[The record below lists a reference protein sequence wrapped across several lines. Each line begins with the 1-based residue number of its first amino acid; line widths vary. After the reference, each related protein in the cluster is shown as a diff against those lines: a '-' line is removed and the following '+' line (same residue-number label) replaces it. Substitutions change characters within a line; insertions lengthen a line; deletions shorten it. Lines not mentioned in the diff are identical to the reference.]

1 LSPLFFCFQQ
11 LFAPWIHLVSD
22 LSQSDMLKNL
32 LKISFRT
39 ILKDKTYSLINI
51 TGLTIGITC
60 SLFLLMYILHEVSYD
75 RYHEN
80 ARNIYRVVSN
90 IKETDNAFTWA
101 VAQIP
106 LAEELRDNYPEVK
119 DAVRFFATGRTLYK
133 NGESQFYEEGFYL
146 ADSTVFEV
154 FTYPFLYG
162 DPETALD
169 NPFSIVLTEKTA
181 KRYFSDPSEAVGQS
195 IQNQQKEEF
204 KITGVMK
211 DIPLNSHFIF
221 DGLISRSTRRDFSGS
236 WGNFGV
242 FTYVQLPEGYQLSKM
257 YASLDSVI
265 KQKVDPIFAEFGI
278 KIKYELQP
286 ILDIHLYS
294 KIQDEA
300 EAGGDISY
308 IYIFASVAAF
318 MLIIA
323 CINYM
328 NLATA
333 RSVNRAREVGVR
345 KVMGSQRRQLIAQFI
360 TESVVIALIAM
371 LLSML
376 LIYALLPAF
385 NGLANK
391 SLPFSFIL
399 QGPVILSLLGIVLFV
414 GIVGGSYPAFYLSG
428 FNPVKVL
435 KGKLTAKGGSVFFR
449 KFLVVFQ
456 FAISIFMLISTL
468 IVFDQLQ
475 YMRNKDL
482 GFEKERVV
490 RLTLNERALR
500 EKAQGL
506 VQRLKQT
513 PEVAA
518 VGMASSSPGQ
528 GIGKLLLKV
537 EDNDGKLTDRGVD
550 LFNADFDFITTLGM
564 KIVEGRDFSR
574 DITSD
579 TTYAVLVNESM
590 VKRMSWDEPLGKKF
604 IFQGSGP
611 NNTDIEKRVVG
622 VVKDYHQNSL
632 YDPIEPLMIILD
644 KNNNNV
650 FVRTGEGDVRQSM
663 EAIEKAWKDI
673 FPTYVFEYDF
683 LDADFNSQY
692 QADEKRSQI
701 FTAFSGLTIF
711 IACLGLLGLAAFTTE
726 QRTKEIGVR
735 KVIGASVNH
744 LVMLVSK
751 EFFLLVGIGMV
762 LAFPVAWYFT
772 NNWLQNFAYRIQ
784 LGGEWPT
791 FLVSALL
798 AFVITFG
805 TVGFH
810 VVRAASANP
819 VKSLRDE

>member
-1 LSPLFFCFQQ
+1 MF
-11 LFAPWIHLVSD
+11 
-22 LSQSDMLKNL
+22 KNL
-32 LKISFRT
+32 LKISIRT
-39 ILKDKTYSLINI
+39 ILKEKSYSLLNI

-60 SLFLLMYILHEVSYD
+60 SMFLLMYILHELSYD
-75 RYHEN
+75 RYHVN

-90 IKETDNAFTWA
+90 IKETDDAFTWA

-106 LAEELRDNYPEVK
+106 LAEELRDNYPEVEN
-119 DAVRFFATGRTLYK
+119 AVRFFGTGRTLYK
-133 NGESQFYEEGFYL
+133 NDDKQFYEEEFYL
-146 ADSTVFEV
+146 ADSTAFDM
-154 FTYPFLYG
+154 FTYQFLHG
-162 DPETALD
+162 DEATALD
-169 NPFSIVLTEKTA
+169 NPFSIVLTEKSA
-181 KRYFSDPSEAVGQS
+181 QKYFEDVSSAVGQS
-195 IQNQQKEEF
+195 IQNQQGEEF
-204 KITGVMK
+204 KVTGVIE
-211 DIPLNSHFIF
+211 DVPLNSHFIF
-221 DGLISRSTRRDFSGS
+221 DGLISRNTRPGFQGS

-242 FTYVQLPEGYQLSKM
+242 FTYLHLPDGYDLGKM

-278 KIKYELQP
+278 QIKYELQP

-318 MLIIA
+318 MLLIA

-371 LLSML
+371 VISIL
-376 LIYALLPAF
+376 LIYALLPSF
-385 NGLANK
+385 NDLANK

-399 QGPVILSLLGIVLFV
+399 QGPVILSLLAIVVFV

-428 FNPVKVL
+428 FNPVNVL
-435 KGKLTAKGGSVFFR
+435 KGKVTARGGNALFR

-475 YMRNKDL
+475 FMRSKDL

-490 RLTLNERALR
+490 RLSLNERALR
-500 EKAQGL
+500 EKSQGL
-506 VQRLKQT
+506 LDRLRQT
-513 PEVAA
+513 PEVAS

-537 EDNDGKLTDRGVD
+537 EDNEGKLTDRGVD
-550 LFNADFDFITTLGM
+550 LYSADFDFIKTMGM
-564 KIVEGRDFSR
+564 KIVKGRDFSR
-574 DITSD
+574 EVVSD

-590 VKRMSWDEPLGKKF
+590 VKRMSWDDPLGKKF
-604 IFQGSGP
+604 VFGGGGP
-611 NNTDIEKRVVG
+611 NNTPVEKRVVG

-632 YDPIEPLMIILD
+632 YDPIEPLMIVLD
-644 KNNNNV
+644 KNNNNI
-650 FVRTGEGDVRQSM
+650 FVRTNEGDVTQSIA
-663 EAIEKAWKDI
+663 AIENAWKDI
-673 FPTYVFEYDF
+673 FPTYVFEYEF
-683 LDADFNSQY
+683 LDADFDSQY
-692 QADEKRSQI
+692 EADKKRSQI
-701 FTAFSGLTIF
+701 FTAFSGLTIV

-735 KVIGASVNH
+735 KVIGASVQH
-744 LVMLVSK
+744 LVMLVSR
-751 EFFLLVGIGMV
+751 EFFILVGIGMI

-772 NNWLQNFAYRIQ
+772 NSWLQNFAYRIQ
-784 LGGEWPT
+784 LEGEWPT
-791 FLVSALL
+791 FVLSATL
-798 AFVITFG
+798 AFVITFV

-810 VVRAASANP
+810 VIRAASANP

>member
-1 LSPLFFCFQQ
+1 MF
-11 LFAPWIHLVSD
+11 
-22 LSQSDMLKNL
+22 KNL

-75 RYHEN
+75 RYHVN
-80 ARNIYRVVSN
+80 ARNIYRVVSD
-90 IKETDNAFTWA
+90 IKETDNAFVWA

-119 DAVRFFATGRTLYK
+119 NAVRFFGTGRTLYK
-133 NGESQFYEEGFYL
+133 NGDKQFYEEEFFL
-146 ADSTVFEV
+146 ADSTTFDM
-154 FTYPFLYG
+154 FTYRFLHG
-162 DPETALD
+162 DQGTALD

-181 KRYFSDPSEAVGQS
+181 QKYFSDVSSAVGQS
-195 IQNQQKEEF
+195 IQNQQGEEF
-204 KITGVMK
+204 KVTGVMENV
-211 DIPLNSHFIF
+211 PLNSHFIF
-221 DGLISRSTRRDFSGS
+221 DGLISRNTRPGFQGS

-242 FTYVQLPEGYQLSKM
+242 FTYIHLPDGYDLTKM
-257 YASLDSVI
+257 YASLDTII
-265 KQKVDPIFAEFGI
+265 KQRVNPIFEQFGI
-278 KIKYELQP
+278 RIKYELQP

-308 IYIFASVAAF
+308 IYIFASVALF

-360 TESVVIALIAM
+360 TESVVIAVIAM
-371 LLSML
+371 VLSML

-385 NGLANK
+385 NDLANK

-399 QGPVILSLLGIVLFV
+399 QTPVILSLLGIVFFV

-428 FNPVKVL
+428 FNPVNVL
-435 KGKLTAKGGSVFFR
+435 KGKLAARGGSVILR

-468 IVFDQLQ
+468 IVFNQLQ

-490 RLTLNERALR
+490 RLSLNERALR
-500 EKAQGL
+500 EKSQGL
-506 VQRLKQT
+506 IDRLKQT
-513 PEVAA
+513 PEVAG

-537 EDNDGKLTDRGVD
+537 EDNEGKLTDRGVD
-550 LFNADFDFITTLGM
+550 LYNADYDFIKTMGM
-564 KIVEGRDFSR
+564 QIVEGRDFSR
-574 DITSD
+574 DIVSD

-590 VKRMSWDEPLGKKF
+590 VKRMSWDDPIGKKF
-604 IFQGSGP
+604 IFQGGGP

-644 KNNNNV
+644 RNNGNV
-650 FVRTGEGDVRQSM
+650 FVRTVEGDVRQSID
-663 EAIEKAWKDI
+663 AIERAWKDI
-673 FPTYVFEYDF
+673 FPTYTFEYNF

-692 QADEKRSQI
+692 KADEKRSQI
-701 FTAFSGLTIF
+701 FTAFSGMTIV

-735 KVIGASVNH
+735 KVIGASVRH

-772 NNWLQNFAYRIQ
+772 DNWLQNFAYRIDLEEQ
-784 LGGEWPT
+784 WPT
-791 FLVSALL
+791 FIVSALL
-798 AFVITFG
+798 AFVITFI
-805 TVGFH
+805 TVGYH
-810 VVRAASANP
+810 VVRAASVNP